1 MDETTPTKRRHDK
14 SIRAFYPFMMVS
26 GIIQI
31 LAPASINIIM
41 QQLGI
46 EEHLGGLFQVVY
58 FSGLLLGTLL
68 LTRFMQRYT
77 IKQIML
83 IQALLLVASLFAAS
97 AAPWYF
103 LLLIFFFFTGFA
115 NGTLITLPAIY
126 ATGVCGEDSPRVQN
140 ILYGFFSVGFVLGP
154 LIAALIARE
163 NLSWRW
169 CLAIPAMLALPLM
182 VPIALTGMKKIPKP
196 DKLSIASLRKI
207 LSFNRSLFIGL
218 VLAFLLYA
226 AGNASVKTW
235 LVTFLEI
242 EKGMV
247 SGSAHVVLVGTATSL
262 TLGRW
267 ACSYLSR
274 NIDPLDI
281 LTFISISAGILVFL
295 APLPSSKAAS
305 IVLYLLLGFANSG
318 IYPFLIGYSAWF
330 PEGESSVVITSAV
343 AAAGVGGII
352 FPYLIGILNQHINPI
367 LGMSSASVFAMG
379 VVACVF
385 WIKPHVIKSP

>member
-1 MDETTPTKRRHDK
+1 MPISGQQNAQEIK
-14 SIRAFYPFMMVS
+14 SVRAFYPLMMIS

-41 QQLGI
+41 KQLGI

-58 FSGLLLGTLL
+58 FSGLLAGTIL

-83 IQALLLVASLFAAS
+83 GQAV
-97 AAPWYF
+97 
-103 LLLIFFFFTGFA
+103 LLIVSLLASSASPRYFMLLFFFLFTGFA
-115 NGTLITLPAIY
+115 NGTLVTLPAIY
-126 ATGVCGEDSPRVQN
+126 ATGVCGEESPRVQN

-154 LIAALIARE
+154 VIAALIARQ

-169 CLAIPAMLALPLM
+169 CLAIPALLAVPLGL
-182 VPIALTGMKKIPKP
+182 PIALTRLKELPRP
-196 DKLSIASLRKI
+196 DKLSIDSLRKI

-218 VLAFLLYA
+218 LLAFLLYA

-242 EKGMV
+242 ERGMV
-247 SGSAHVVLVGTATSL
+247 SGSAHVVLVGTAASL

-274 NIDPLDI
+274 RIEPLDI
-281 LTFISISAGILVFL
+281 LTFISISAGVLVFL
-295 APLPSSKAAS
+295 APIPGSKAAS
-305 IVLYLLLGFANSG
+305 VMLYMLLGFANSG
-318 IYPFLIGYSAWF
+318 IYPFLLGFSAWF

-352 FPYLIGILNQHINPI
+352 FPYLIGLLNQHINPI
-367 LGMSSASVFAMG
+367 LGMSSASIFAMG

-385 WIKPHVIKSP
+385 WIRPHVIKST